1 MSTFWIKF
9 IQLVLSLTILVVF
22 HEFGHFLFSRLFG
35 VRVEKFYAFFNPRF
49 SLFRIKRVNG
59 KVRVKFFAPN
69 VPDSYEQEKH
79 FNFEGKEEITY
90 KPIDTDS
97 LPEDDWRRS
106 PENTEFGVGWVP
118 FGGYCKIA
126 GMIDESMDVAS
137 MQQEPKPWEFRT
149 KPSWQR
155 LLIMVGGVLF
165 NLILAFF
172 IYSMVLCKWGDSYIP
187 AQGLK
192 HGMEFN
198 DYAKSIGFCDGDI
211 IISTD
216 GKPTVAFDGD
226 LYRAIAKAKKV
237 KVLRNGTEVV
247 LDMPDELTLFDF
259 TRSVPFIDILVPMVV
274 ENISTEGDAC
284 GAAKAGILNGDT
296 IISVNGKYAATWSSL
311 LTVMQELRTKAEN
324 SYVSR
329 DLEIVVGR
337 PAVGRDTIMVTASND
352 FKIGVPNPTHNEY
365 QPVKMEYGFFSSIPA
380 GIRYGWN
387 TLKSYVGDF
396 RYVFTKEGAKSLGG
410 FGTIGSIFPSTWNWH
425 AFWLM
430 TAFLSIILA
439 FMNILPIPALDG
451 GYVLFLLV
459 EVITGKKP
467 GDKFLEIANTVG
479 MIILFGLLIFANLND
494 VIRLF

>member
-1 MSTFWIKF
+1 MSTFWIRF

-22 HEFGHFLFSRLFG
+22 HECGHFIFSRLFG
-35 VRVEKFYAFFNPRF
+35 VRVDKFYAFFNPRF
-49 SLFRIKRVNG
+49 SIFRIKRVNG
-59 KVRVKFFAPN
+59 KIRVKFFAPN
-69 VPDSYEQEKH
+69 VPESYEEVKH
-79 FNFEGKEEITY
+79 FNYDGKEEITY
-90 KPIDTDS
+90 KPIDIES

-149 KPSWQR
+149 KSAGQR

-187 AQGLK
+187 AQGLN

-198 DYAKSIGFCDGDI
+198 EQAESIGFRDGDVI
-211 IISTD
+211 IATD
-216 GKPTVAFDGD
+216 GKPTREFDGD
-226 LYRAIAKAKKV
+226 LYRAVAKAKQV
-237 KVLRNGTEVV
+237 TVLRDGQKVD
-247 LDMPDELTLFDF
+247 LAMPSDLSLFDF
-259 TRSVPFIDILVPMVV
+259 TRTVPFVSILSPMTIDSVV
-274 ENISTEGDAC
+274 ADAG
-284 GAAKAGILNGDT
+284 GAYAAGLMAGDT
-296 IISVNGKYAATWSSL
+296 ILTVNGQNAATWTSFQTILSD
-311 LTVMQELRTKAEN
+311 MRTRAQD
-324 SYVSR
+324 SYVDR
-329 DLEIVVGR
+329 NLQMVIGR
-337 PAVGRDTIMVTASND
+337 PGAGRDTLTVAANED
-352 FKIGVPNPTHNEY
+352 FRIGIIHYSNEY
-365 QPVKMEYGFFSSIPA
+365 EPVELEYGFFSSIPA
-380 GIRYGWN
+380 GISYGWN

-410 FGTIGSIFPSTWNWH
+410 FGTIGSIFPEKWNWH

-459 EVITGKKP
+459 EVVTRKKP
-467 GDKFLEIANTVG
+467 GDKFLEVANTIG

-494 VIRLF
+494 ILRLF

>member
-1 MSTFWIKF
+1 MITFWIKC

-59 KVRVKFFAPN
+59 KIRVKFFAPN

-79 FNFEGKEEITY
+79 YNFEGKEEITY
-90 KPIDTDS
+90 KPIDIDS

-106 PENTEFGVGWVP
+106 PDNTEFGVGWVP

-149 KPSWQR
+149 KNAWQR
-155 LLIMVGGVLF
+155 LIIMVGGVLF

-192 HGMEFN
+192 YGMEFN
-198 DYAKSIGFCDGDI
+198 DHAKSLGFRDGDI
-211 IISTD
+211 ITATD
-216 GKPTVAFDGD
+216 GKATREFDGD
-226 LYRAIAKAKKV
+226 LYRAVAKARKV
-237 KVLRNGTEVV
+237 TVLRDGKDVV
-247 LDMPDELTLFDF
+247 LDMPDELSLFDF
-259 TRSVPFIDILVPMVV
+259 TRTVPFVSIFSPMTIDSVL
-274 ENISTEGDAC
+274 TDG
-284 GAAKAGILNGDT
+284 GAYRSGLMTGDT
-296 IISVNGKYAATWSSL
+296 ILTVNGQSACTWTQFQTIL
-311 LTVMQELRTKAEN
+311 ADMRTRAED
-324 SYVSR
+324 SYVDRNLSMV
-329 DLEIVVGR
+329 IGR
-337 PAVGRDTIMVTASND
+337 PGVGRDTLSVTADDNFRVGIVHYND
-352 FKIGVPNPTHNEY
+352 EY
-365 QPVKMEYGFFSSIPA
+365 EPVELEYGFFSSIPA

-387 TLKSYVGDF
+387 TLKGYVGDF

-410 FGTIGSIFPSTWNWH
+410 FGTIGSIFPATWNWH

-459 EVITGKKP
+459 EVVTGKKP
-467 GDKFLEIANTVG
+467 GDRFLEVANTIG

-494 VIRLF
+494 IIRLF

>member
-49 SLFRIKRVNG
+49 SLFRIKRVDG
-59 KVRVKFFAPN
+59 KIRVKFFSPN
-69 VPDSYEQEKH
+69 VPESYEEEKH
-79 FNFEGKEEITY
+79 FNFEGKEEVSY
-90 KPIDTDS
+90 KPIDIDS
-97 LPEDDWRRS
+97 LPEGDWRRS

-192 HGMEFN
+192 YGIEFN
-198 DYAKSIGFCDGDI
+198 EYAESLGFRDGDVI
-211 IISTD
+211 IATD
-216 GKPTVAFDGD
+216 GKPTREFDAD
-226 LYRAIAKAKKV
+226 LYRAVAKASKV
-237 KVLRNGTEVV
+237 TVLRNGTQVD
-247 LDMPDELTLFDF
+247 LDMPEELSLFDF
-259 TRSVPFIDILVPMVV
+259 TRTVPFVSILSPMTVDS
-274 ENISTEGDAC
+274 ILT
-284 GAAKAGILNGDT
+284 GAGAYKAGLMVGDT
-296 IISVNGKYAATWSSL
+296 ILTVNGQNSSTWTQFQTILSDMRS
-311 LTVMQELRTKAEN
+311 RAEE
-324 SYVSR
+324 SYVDRNLS
-329 DLEIVVGR
+329 IVIGR
-337 PAVGRDTIMVTASND
+337 PGIGRDTLSVTTDDN
-352 FKIGVPNPTHNEY
+352 FRIGIVHFTDEY
-365 QPVKMEYGFFSSIPA
+365 EPVILEYGFFSSIPA
-380 GIRYGWN
+380 GIKYGWN
-387 TLKSYVGDF
+387 TLKGYVGDF

-410 FGTIGSIFPSTWNWH
+410 FGTIGSIFPEKWNWH

-459 EVITGKKP
+459 EVVTGKKP
-467 GDKFLEIANTVG
+467 GDKFLEVANTVG
-479 MIILFGLLIFANLND
+479 MIIMFGLLIFANLND
-494 VIRLF
+494 IIRLF

>member
-1 MSTFWIKF
+1 MSTFWIRL

-59 KVRVKFFAPN
+59 KLRVKFFAPN
-69 VPDSYEQEKH
+69 VPESYEQEKH
-79 FNFEGKEEITY
+79 YDFEGKEEIIY
-90 KPIDTDS
+90 KPVDLDS

-126 GMIDESMDVAS
+126 GMIDESMDMAA
-137 MQQEPKPWEFRT
+137 MKQEPKPWEFRT

-172 IYSMVLCKWGDSYIP
+172 IYSMVLFKWGDSYIP

-198 DYAKSIGFCDGDI
+198 EYAKSIGFR
-211 IISTD
+211 
-216 GKPTVAFDGD
+216 DGD
-226 LYRAIAKAKKV
+226 LILSADGETVVSFDADMYRAIAAASKV
-237 KVLRNGTEVV
+237 TVIRGGHNVDIDIPE
-247 LDMPDELTLFDF
+247 ELSLFDF
-259 TRSVPFIDILVPMVV
+259 TRETPFVSILSPMTVDSVVTNGNGI
-274 ENISTEGDAC
+274 
-284 GAAKAGILNGDT
+284 GAAAAGILPGDT
-296 IISVNGKYAATWSSL
+296 ILSVNGQYAATWTTFQNILSD
-311 LTVMQELRTKAEN
+311 MRNRARD

-329 DLEIVVGR
+329 ELKMVINRPGVGL
-337 PAVGRDTIMVTASND
+337 DTLTVTAND
-352 FKIGVPNPTHNEY
+352 NFLIGIVHFTNEY
-365 QPVKMEYGFFSSIPA
+365 EPVYLEYGFWSSIPA
-380 GIRYGWN
+380 GIKYGWS

-396 RYVFTKEGAKSLGG
+396 KYVFTKEGAKNLGG
-410 FGTIGSIFPSTWNWH
+410 FGTIGSIFPEKWNWH

-467 GDKFLEIANTVG
+467 GDKFLEVANTIG
-479 MIILFGLLIFANLND
+479 MVILFGLLIFANLND
-494 VIRLF
+494 ILRLF

>member
-1 MSTFWIKF
+1 MPTFWIKF

-49 SLFRIKRVNG
+49 SLFRIKRVDG
-59 KVRVKFFAPN
+59 KIRVKFFSPN
-69 VPDSYEQEKH
+69 VPESYEEEKH
-79 FNFEGKEEITY
+79 FNYEGKEEVSY
-90 KPIDTDS
+90 KPIDIDS
-97 LPEDDWRRS
+97 LPEGDWRRS

-192 HGMEFN
+192 YGMEFN
-198 DYAKSIGFCDGDI
+198 EHAESLGFRDGDI
-211 IISTD
+211 IIATD
-216 GKPTVAFDGD
+216 NKPTREFDGD
-226 LYRAIAKAKKV
+226 LYRAIAKAQRV
-237 KVLRNGTEVV
+237 TVLRGGSQVV
-247 LDMPDELTLFDF
+247 LNMPQELSLFDF
-259 TRSVPFIDILVPMVV
+259 TRTVPFVSILSPMTVDSVV
-274 ENISTEGDAC
+274 AGN
-284 GAAKAGILNGDT
+284 GAYAAGLMAGDT
-296 IISVNGKYAATWSSL
+296 ILAVNGQNAATWTSFQTILSD
-311 LTVMQELRTKAEN
+311 MRTRAED
-324 SYVSR
+324 SYVDR
-329 DLEIVVGR
+329 NLQVVIGR
-337 PAVGRDTIMVTASND
+337 PGVGRDTLSVTADDN
-352 FKIGVPNPTHNEY
+352 FRIGIVHYTDEY
-365 QPVKMEYGFFSSIPA
+365 EPVDIEYGFFSSIPA

-396 RYVFTKEGAKSLGG
+396 QYVFTKEGAKSLGG
-410 FGTIGSIFPSTWNWH
+410 FGTIGSIFPEKWNWH

-459 EVITGKKP
+459 EVVTGKKP
-467 GDKFLEIANTVG
+467 GDKFLEVANTVG

-494 VIRLF
+494 ILRLF

>member
-1 MSTFWIKF
+1 MSTFWIRF

-59 KVRVKFFAPN
+59 KIRVKFFAPN
-69 VPDSYEQEKH
+69 VPESYEEEKH

-90 KPIDTDS
+90 KPVDLDS

-126 GMIDESMDVAS
+126 GMIDESMDIAA
-137 MQQEPKPWEFRT
+137 MKQEPKPWEFRT

-198 DYAKSIGFCDGDI
+198 EQAKSIGFRDGDVI
-211 IISTD
+211 IATD
-216 GKPTVAFDGD
+216 GKPTREFDGD
-226 LYRAIAKAKKV
+226 LYRAVAKASNV
-237 KVLRNGTEVV
+237 TVLRNGQEVD
-247 LDMPDELTLFDF
+247 LAMPDDLSLFDF
-259 TRSVPFIDILVPMVV
+259 TRAIPFVSILSPMTVDSVVAG
-274 ENISTEGDAC
+274 NGAYDA
-284 GAAKAGILNGDT
+284 GLLAGDT
-296 IISVNGKYAATWSSL
+296 ILAVNYLNTATWTQFQ
-311 LTVMQELRTKAEN
+311 TVLADMRTRAEN
-324 SYVSR
+324 SYVDR
-329 DLEIVVGR
+329 NLLLVIGR
-337 PAVGRDTIMVTASND
+337 PGEGRDTLYVKADDN
-352 FKIGVPNPTHNEY
+352 FRIGIIHYTDEY
-365 QPVKMEYGFFSSIPA
+365 EPVEIEYGFFSSIPA
-380 GIRYGWN
+380 GIKYGWN
-387 TLKSYVGDF
+387 TLVGYVGDF
-396 RYVFTKEGAKSLGG
+396 RYVFTKEGAKNLGG
-410 FGTIGSIFPSTWNWH
+410 FGTIGSIFPEKWNWH

-459 EVITGKKP
+459 EVVTGKKP
-467 GDKFLEIANTVG
+467 GDKFLEVANTIG

-494 VIRLF
+494 ILRLF

>member
-1 MSTFWIKF
+1 MPTFWIKF

-49 SLFRIKRVNG
+49 SLFRIKRVDG
-59 KVRVKFFAPN
+59 KIRVKFFSPN
-69 VPDSYEQEKH
+69 VPESYEEEKH
-79 FNFEGKEEITY
+79 FNYEGKEEVSY
-90 KPIDTDS
+90 KPIDIDS
-97 LPEDDWRRS
+97 LPEGDWRRS

-192 HGMEFN
+192 YGMEFN
-198 DYAKSIGFCDGDI
+198 EHAESLGFRDGDI
-211 IISTD
+211 IIATD
-216 GKPTVAFDGD
+216 NKPTREFDGD
-226 LYRAIAKAKKV
+226 LYRAIAKAQRV
-237 KVLRNGTEVV
+237 TVLRGGSQVV
-247 LDMPDELTLFDF
+247 LNMPQELSLFDF
-259 TRSVPFIDILVPMVV
+259 TRTVPFVSILSPMTVDSVV
-274 ENISTEGDAC
+274 AGN
-284 GAAKAGILNGDT
+284 GAYAAGLMAGDT
-296 IISVNGKYAATWSSL
+296 ILAVNGQNAATWTSFQTILSD
-311 LTVMQELRTKAEN
+311 MRTRAED
-324 SYVSR
+324 SYVDR
-329 DLEIVVGR
+329 NLQVVIGR
-337 PAVGRDTIMVTASND
+337 PGVGRDTLSVTADDN
-352 FKIGVPNPTHNEY
+352 FRIGIVHYTDEY
-365 QPVKMEYGFFSSIPA
+365 EPVDIEYGFFSSIPA

-396 RYVFTKEGAKSLGG
+396 QYVFTKEGAKSLGG
-410 FGTIGSIFPSTWNWH
+410 FGTIGSIFPEKWNWH

-459 EVITGKKP
+459 EVVTGKKP
-467 GDKFLEIANTVG
+467 GDKFLEVANTVG

-494 VIRLF
+494 IIRLF

>member
-1 MSTFWIKF
+1 MSTFWIRF

-59 KVRVKFFAPN
+59 KIRVRFFAPN
-69 VPDSYEQEKH
+69 VPESYEEEKH

-90 KPIDTDS
+90 KPIDLES

-126 GMIDESMDVAS
+126 GMIDESMDIAA
-137 MQQEPKPWEFRT
+137 MKQEPKPWEFRT

-198 DYAKSIGFCDGDI
+198 EYAESIGFRDGDVI
-211 IISTD
+211 IATD
-216 GKPTVAFDGD
+216 GKPTREFDGD
-226 LYRAIAKAKKV
+226 LYRAVAKASKV
-237 KVLRNGTEVV
+237 TVLRNGKKVD
-247 LDMPDELTLFDF
+247 LDMPGELSLFDF
-259 TRSVPFIDILVPMVV
+259 TRAIPFVSILSPMTVDSVVAG
-274 ENISTEGDAC
+274 N
-284 GAAKAGILNGDT
+284 GAYNAGLLAGDT
-296 IISVNGKYAATWSSL
+296 ILAVNGQNAATWTSFQTI
-311 LTVMQELRTKAEN
+311 LTDMRARAED
-324 SYVSR
+324 SYVDR
-329 DLEIVVGR
+329 NLAVVIGR
-337 PAVGRDTIMVTASND
+337 PGAGRDTLTVSADDN
-352 FKIGVPNPTHNEY
+352 FRIGIVHYTDEY
-365 QPVKMEYGFFSSIPA
+365 EPVEIEYGFFASIPA

-410 FGTIGSIFPSTWNWH
+410 FGTIGSIFPEKWNWH

-459 EVITGKKP
+459 EVVTGKKP
-467 GDKFLEIANTVG
+467 GDKFLEVANTIG

-494 VIRLF
+494 ILRLF

>member
-49 SLFRIKRVNG
+49 SLFRIKRVDG
-59 KVRVKFFAPN
+59 KIRVKFFSPN
-69 VPDSYEQEKH
+69 VPESYEEEKH
-79 FNFEGKEEITY
+79 FNFEGKEEVSY
-90 KPIDTDS
+90 KPIDIDS
-97 LPEDDWRRS
+97 LPEGDWRRS

-172 IYSMVLCKWGDSYIP
+172 IYSMVLCRWGDSYIP

-192 HGMEFN
+192 YGMEFN
-198 DYAKSIGFCDGDI
+198 EHAESLGFRDGDVI
-211 IISTD
+211 IATD
-216 GKPTVAFDGD
+216 GKPTREFDAD
-226 LYRAIAKAKKV
+226 LYRAVAKASKV
-237 KVLRNGTEVV
+237 TVLRNGTQVD
-247 LDMPDELTLFDF
+247 LDMPEELSLFDF
-259 TRSVPFIDILVPMVV
+259 TRTVPFVSILSPMTIDSVI
-274 ENISTEGDAC
+274 TEGPTR
-284 GAAKAGILNGDT
+284 GAAAAGLIAGDT
-296 IISVNGKYAATWSSL
+296 ILYVNGTSACTWTSFQTIL
-311 LTVMQELRTKAEN
+311 ADMRTRAQDSFVDRN
-324 SYVSR
+324 
-329 DLEIVVGR
+329 LQIVFGR
-337 PAVGRDTIMVTASND
+337 PGMGRDTVSVTADDN
-352 FKIGVPNPTHNEY
+352 FRIGIIHITDEY
-365 QPVKMEYGFFSSIPA
+365 EPVELEYGFFSSIPA
-380 GIRYGWN
+380 GIGYAWN
-387 TLKSYVGDF
+387 TLKGYVSDF
-396 RYVFTKEGAKSLGG
+396 QYVFTKEGAKSLGG
-410 FGTIGSIFPSTWNWH
+410 FGTIGSIFPEKWNWH

-459 EVITGKKP
+459 EVVTGKKP
-467 GDKFLEIANTVG
+467 GDKFLEVANTIG
-479 MIILFGLLIFANLND
+479 MLILFGLLIFANLND
-494 VIRLF
+494 IIRLF

>member
-49 SLFRIKRVNG
+49 SLFRLKRVNG
-59 KVRVKFFAPN
+59 KIRVKFFSAN
-69 VPDSYEQEKH
+69 VPESYEEEKH

-90 KPIDTDS
+90 KPIDPDS

-126 GMIDESMDVAS
+126 GMIDESMDIAA
-137 MQQEPKPWEFRT
+137 MKQEPKPWEFRT

-198 DYAKSIGFCDGDI
+198 EQAESMGFRDGDI
-211 IISTD
+211 IIATD
-216 GKPTVAFDGD
+216 DKPTREFGGD
-226 LYRAIAKAKKV
+226 LYRAVAKASKV
-237 KVLRNGTEVV
+237 TVLRNGQEVV
-247 LDMPDELTLFDF
+247 LNMPEDLSLFDF
-259 TRSVPFIDILVPMVV
+259 TRTVPFVSILSPMIIDSVL
-274 ENISTEGDAC
+274 TDADAG
-284 GAAKAGILNGDT
+284 GAYAAGLMPGDT
-296 IISVNGKYAATWSSL
+296 ILSVNGQNASTWTSFQIVLADMRS
-311 LTVMQELRTKAEN
+311 RAEN
-324 SYVSR
+324 SYVDRNLEMVISR
-329 DLEIVVGR
+329 PDSGL
-337 PAVGRDTIMVTASND
+337 DTLTVTAND
-352 FKIGVPNPTHNEY
+352 KFMIGIAHTTNEY
-365 QPVKMEYGFFSSIPA
+365 EPVYLEYGFWASIPA
-380 GIRYGWN
+380 GIKYGWN
-387 TLKSYVGDF
+387 TLKGYVGDF

-410 FGTIGSIFPSTWNWH
+410 FGTIGSIFPSQWNWH

-494 VIRLF
+494 ILRLF

>member
-1 MSTFWIKF
+1 MSTFWIRF

-49 SLFRIKRVNG
+49 SLFRIKLVNG
-59 KVRVKFFAPN
+59 KIRVKFFAPN

-79 FNFEGKEEITY
+79 FNYEGKEEITY
-90 KPIDTDS
+90 KPIDIDS

-198 DYAKSIGFCDGDI
+198 EHAESLGFRDGDVI
-211 IISTD
+211 IATD
-216 GKPTVAFDGD
+216 GKATREFDGD
-226 LYRAIAKAKKV
+226 MYRAIAKAQKV
-237 KVLRNGTEVV
+237 TVLRNGQKVD
-247 LDMPDELTLFDF
+247 LAMPDDLSLFDF
-259 TRSVPFIDILVPMVV
+259 TRAVPFVSILSPMTVDSVV
-274 ENISTEGDAC
+274 AGN
-284 GAAKAGILNGDT
+284 GAYNAGLLAGDT
-296 IISVNGKYAATWSSL
+296 ILTVNGQNAATWTSFQTILSD
-311 LTVMQELRTKAEN
+311 MRTRAED
-324 SYVSR
+324 SYVDRNLTLVISR
-329 DLEIVVGR
+329 PG
-337 PAVGRDTIMVTASND
+337 VGRDTLSVTADDN
-352 FKIGVPNPTHNEY
+352 FRIGIVHYTDEY
-365 QPVKMEYGFFSSIPA
+365 EPVEIEYGFFSSIPA
-380 GIRYGWN
+380 GIKYGWN

-410 FGTIGSIFPSTWNWH
+410 FGTIGSIFPEKWNWH

-459 EVITGKKP
+459 EVITRKKP
-467 GDKFLEIANTVG
+467 GDKFLEVANTIG

-494 VIRLF
+494 ILRLF

>member
-1 MSTFWIKF
+1 MSTFWIRF

-22 HEFGHFLFSRLFG
+22 HECGHFLFSRLFG
-35 VRVEKFYAFFNPRF
+35 VRVDKFYAFFNPRF
-49 SLFRIKRVNG
+49 SIVRIKRVNG
-59 KVRVKFFAPN
+59 KLRVKFFAPN
-69 VPDSYEQEKH
+69 VPESYVEEKH
-79 FNFEGKEEITY
+79 FNYEGKEEITY
-90 KPIDTDS
+90 KPVDIES

-137 MQQEPKPWEFRT
+137 MQQDPKPWEFRT
-149 KPSWQR
+149 KSAGQR

-172 IYSMVLCKWGDSYIP
+172 IYSMVLFKWGDSYIP

-198 DYAKSIGFCDGDI
+198 EQAESIGFRDGDVI
-211 IISTD
+211 IATD
-216 GKPTVAFDGD
+216 GKATREFDGD
-226 LYRAIAKAKKV
+226 LYRAIAKAKQV
-237 KVLRNGTEVV
+237 TVLRNGQKIDLT
-247 LDMPDELTLFDF
+247 MPDDLTLFDF
-259 TRSVPFIDILVPMVV
+259 TRAIPFVSILSPMTIDSVVAG
-274 ENISTEGDAC
+274 TG
-284 GAAKAGILNGDT
+284 GAYAAGLMAGDT
-296 IISVNGKYAATWSSL
+296 ILTVNGQNASTWTKFQTIL
-311 LTVMQELRTKAEN
+311 NDCRTRAED
-324 SYVSR
+324 SYV
-329 DLEIVVGR
+329 DHNLAMVIGR
-337 PAVGRDTIMVTASND
+337 PGAGRDTLTVASDEN
-352 FKIGVPNPTHNEY
+352 FRIGIVHFSDEY
-365 QPVKMEYGFFSSIPA
+365 EPVDVEYGFFSSIPA
-380 GIRYGWN
+380 GIQYSWN
-387 TLKSYVGDF
+387 TLKGYVGDF

-410 FGTIGSIFPSTWNWH
+410 FGTIGSIFPEKWNWH

-467 GDKFLEIANTVG
+467 GDKFLEVANTIG

-494 VIRLF
+494 IIRLF

>member
-1 MSTFWIKF
+1 MSTFWIRF

-59 KVRVKFFAPN
+59 KIRVKFFAPN
-69 VPDSYEQEKH
+69 VPESYEEEKH

-90 KPIDTDS
+90 KPIDLES

-126 GMIDESMDVAS
+126 GMIDESMDIAA
-137 MQQEPKPWEFRT
+137 MKQEPKPWEFRT

-172 IYSMVLCKWGDSYIP
+172 IYSMVLCKWGNSYIP

-192 HGMEFN
+192 YGMEFN
-198 DYAKSIGFCDGDI
+198 EQAESIGFRDGDFI
-211 IISTD
+211 IATD
-216 GKPTVAFDGD
+216 GKATREFDGD
-226 LYRAIAKAKKV
+226 LYRAIAKANQV
-237 KVLRNGTEVV
+237 TVLRDGRKVDLT
-247 LDMPDELTLFDF
+247 MPDDLSLFDF
-259 TRSVPFIDILVPMVV
+259 TRSVPFVSILSPMTVDSVV
-274 ENISTEGDAC
+274 TEGAC
-284 GAAKAGILNGDT
+284 IGAAKAGIVAGDT
-296 IISVNGKYAATWSSL
+296 ILTVNGLNAATWTSFQ
-311 LTVMQELRTKAEN
+311 TVLADMRTRAQD
-324 SYVSR
+324 SYVDR
-329 DLEIVVGR
+329 NLQLVIGR
-337 PAVGRDTIMVTASND
+337 TGAGRDTLTVTADEN
-352 FKIGVPNPTHNEY
+352 FRIGIIHISDEY
-365 QPVKMEYGFFSSIPA
+365 ELVELEYGFFSSIPA

-387 TLKSYVGDF
+387 TLKSYIGDF

-410 FGTIGSIFPSTWNWH
+410 FGTIGSIFPEKWNWH

-459 EVITGKKP
+459 EVVTGKKP
-467 GDKFLEIANTVG
+467 GDKFLEVANTIG
-479 MIILFGLLIFANLND
+479 MIILFGLLIFANMND
-494 VIRLF
+494 ILRLF

>member
-1 MSTFWIKF
+1 MSTFWIKL

-59 KVRVKFFAPN
+59 KLRVKFFSAN
-69 VPDSYEQEKH
+69 VPESYEEEKH
-79 FNFEGKEEITY
+79 YNFEGKEEITY
-90 KPIDTDS
+90 KPIDPDT

-126 GMIDESMDVAS
+126 GMIDESMDIAA
-137 MQQEPKPWEFRT
+137 MKQEPKPWEFRT
-149 KPSWQR
+149 KSAGKR

-172 IYSMVLCKWGDSYIP
+172 IYSMVLYKWGGSYIP

-198 DYAKSIGFCDGDI
+198 EQAESIGFRDGDVI
-211 IISTD
+211 IATD
-216 GKPTVAFDGD
+216 GKPVFEFDPD
-226 LYRAIAKAKKV
+226 LYRAIAKASKV
-237 KVLRNGTEVV
+237 TVMRNGAEI
-247 LDMPDELTLFDF
+247 DIDIPDDISLFDF
-259 TRSVPFIDILVPMVV
+259 TRTIPFVSILSPMTVDSVVTG
-274 ENISTEGDAC
+274 N
-284 GAAKAGILNGDT
+284 GAYEAGLLAGDT
-296 IISVNGKYAATWSSL
+296 ILTVNGQKASTWTSFQAILADMRASAENTYVDRNL
-311 LTVMQELRTKAEN
+311 EMVISRPGLGLDTLTVTANDNFMIG
-324 SYVSR
+324 
-329 DLEIVVGR
+329 IVH
-337 PAVGRDTIMVTASND
+337 MS
-352 FKIGVPNPTHNEY
+352 KEY
-365 QPVKMEYGFFSSIPA
+365 KTVKVEYGFWASIPA
-380 GIRYGWN
+380 GIKFGWK

-410 FGTIGSIFPSTWNWH
+410 FGTIGSIFPEKWNWYD
-425 AFWLM
+425 FWRM

-467 GDKFLEIANTVG
+467 GDKFLEVANTIG
-479 MIILFGLLIFANLND
+479 MIILFGLLIYANLND
-494 VIRLF
+494 VLRLF

>member
-1 MSTFWIKF
+1 MSTFWIRF

-59 KVRVKFFAPN
+59 KIRVKFFAPN

-79 FNFEGKEEITY
+79 FNFEGKEEVTY
-90 KPIDTDS
+90 KPIDVDS

-118 FGGYCKIA
+118 FGGYCKIS

-137 MQQEPKPWEFRT
+137 IQQEPKPWEFRT
-149 KPSWQR
+149 KSAGQR

-172 IYSMVLCKWGDSYIP
+172 IYSMVLCKWGDSYVP
-187 AQGLK
+187 AQGLR

-198 DYAKSIGFCDGDI
+198 EHAESLGFRDGDI
-211 IISTD
+211 IIATD
-216 GKPTVAFDGD
+216 GKSTREFDGD
-226 LYRAIAKAKKV
+226 LYRAVAKAKV
-237 KVLRNGTEVV
+237 VTVLRDGRNVD
-247 LDMPDELTLFDF
+247 LSMPDDLSLFDF
-259 TRSVPFIDILVPMVV
+259 TRATPFVSILSPMTVDSVVAG
-274 ENISTEGDAC
+274 N
-284 GAAKAGILNGDT
+284 GAYAAGLLAGDT
-296 IISVNGKYAATWSSL
+296 ILAVNGQNAATWTSFQTILSD
-311 LTVMQELRTKAEN
+311 MRARAQD
-324 SYVSR
+324 SYVDR
-329 DLEIVVGR
+329 NLQVVIGR
-337 PAVGRDTIMVTASND
+337 PGAGRDTLSVTADEN
-352 FKIGVPNPTHNEY
+352 FRIGIVHLTNEY
-365 QPVKMEYGFFSSIPA
+365 DPVELEYGFFSSIPA
-380 GIRYGWN
+380 GISYGWN

-396 RYVFTKEGAKSLGG
+396 RYVFTKEGAKNLGG
-410 FGTIGSIFPSTWNWH
+410 FGTIGSIFPEKWNWH

-459 EVITGKKP
+459 EVITRKKP
-467 GDKFLEIANTVG
+467 GDKFLEVANTIG

-494 VIRLF
+494 IIRLF

>member
-1 MSTFWIKF
+1 MSTFWIRF

-59 KVRVKFFAPN
+59 RIRVKFFAPN
-69 VPDSYEQEKH
+69 VPESYEQEKH
-79 FNFEGKEEITY
+79 FNYEGKEEITY
-90 KPIDTDS
+90 KPIDIES

-198 DYAKSIGFCDGDI
+198 EHAESLGFRDGDVI
-211 IISTD
+211 IATD
-216 GKPTVAFDGD
+216 DKATREFDGD
-226 LYRAIAKAKKV
+226 MYRAIAKAKKV
-237 KVLRNGTEVV
+237 TVLRNGQNVD
-247 LDMPDELTLFDF
+247 LPMPDELSLFDF
-259 TRSVPFIDILVPMVV
+259 TRAVPFVSILSPMTVDSVV
-274 ENISTEGDAC
+274 AGN
-284 GAAKAGILNGDT
+284 GAYTAGLLAGDT
-296 IISVNGKYAATWSSL
+296 ILTVNGQNAATWTSFQTILSD
-311 LTVMQELRTKAEN
+311 MRTRAED
-324 SYVSR
+324 SYVDR
-329 DLEIVVGR
+329 NLTLVIGR
-337 PAVGRDTIMVTASND
+337 PGEGRDTLCVTADDN
-352 FKIGVPNPTHNEY
+352 FRIGIVHYTDEY
-365 QPVKMEYGFFSSIPA
+365 EPVDIEYGFFSSIPA
-380 GIRYGWN
+380 GIKYGWN

-410 FGTIGSIFPSTWNWH
+410 FGTIGSIFPEKWNWH

-459 EVITGKKP
+459 EVITRKKP
-467 GDKFLEIANTVG
+467 GDKFLEVANTIG

-494 VIRLF
+494 ILRLF